1 MQGWDAVRKLLRTM
15 HPPGC
20 VGRISAVRSKR
31 QGDWFCGR
39 DHHLGQRAEAG
50 AEAGAAGGL
59 WAPGVQCPR
68 RGSGWV
74 ALQRGARSVSYL
86 AEMWKEGSWRSH

>member
-20 VGRISAVRSKR
+20 GGWISAARSKR
-31 QGDWFCGR
+31 QEDWFCGR
-39 DHHLGQRAEAG
+39 DSHLGQRAEAG
-50 AEAGAAGGL
+50 AAGTAGTR
-59 WAPGVQCPR
+59 APGVQCLR

-74 ALQRGARSVSYL
+74 ALQWGAGSVSYL
-86 AEMWKEGSWRSH
+86 AETWKEGSWKSH